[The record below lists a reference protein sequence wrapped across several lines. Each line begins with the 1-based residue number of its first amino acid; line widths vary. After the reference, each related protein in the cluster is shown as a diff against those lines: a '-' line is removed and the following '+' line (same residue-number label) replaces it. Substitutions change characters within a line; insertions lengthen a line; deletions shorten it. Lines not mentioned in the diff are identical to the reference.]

1 MKHIITIKI
10 TTKEKIAKVLHEIEL
25 TCNELVERDE
35 DLKIKHEYKRQIKG
49 NMETATKQPKIHG
62 K

>member
-1 MKHIITIKI
+1 MKHHIKITI

-35 DLKIKHEYKRQIKG
+35 DLNIEHEKTKRKNIK
-49 NMETATKQPKIHG
+49 KQSR
-62 K
+62 

>member
-10 TTKEKIAKVLHEIEL
+10 TTKEKIAKVIHEIEL

-35 DLKIKHEYKRQIKG
+35 DLYIEHEKAEHKDIK
-49 NMETATKQPKIHG
+49 KQSR
-62 K
+62 